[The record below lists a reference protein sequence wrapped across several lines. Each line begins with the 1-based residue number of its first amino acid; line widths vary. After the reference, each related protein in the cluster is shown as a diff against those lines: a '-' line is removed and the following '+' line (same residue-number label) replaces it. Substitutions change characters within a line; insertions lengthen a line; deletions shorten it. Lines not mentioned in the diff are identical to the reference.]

1 MDGKI
6 MTPHTLSS
14 HALKTGKEGCYDIT
28 PAVREAIR
36 KSGADAGLCIVYCPH
51 TTAGVTI
58 NENADPDVV
67 KDLLHG
73 LDKAF
78 PDSAGFRHSEG
89 NSAAHL
95 KASCIG
101 SSVTLIV
108 ENGAPIL
115 GTWQG
120 VYFCEFDGPRERKYH
135 IKIIGS

>member
-1 MDGKI
+1 M
-6 MTPHTLSS
+6 LSS
-14 HALKTGKEGCYDIT
+14 FTLRTEKEGCYDIT
-28 PAVREAIR
+28 PAVREAIK
-36 KSGADAGLCIVYCPH
+36 KSGADEGLCVVYCPH

-67 KDLLHG
+67 KDLLYG
-73 LDKAF
+73 LGKAF
-78 PDSAGFRHSEG
+78 PDRSEFRHSEG

-108 ENGAPIL
+108 EKGALLL

-120 VYFCEFDGPRERKYH
+120 VYFCEFDGPRERKCH
-135 IKIIGS
+135 IRVIR

>member
-1 MDGKI
+1 MDNGI
-6 MTPHTLSS
+6 
-14 HALKTGKEGCYDIT
+14 
-28 PAVREAIR
+28 
-36 KSGADAGLCIVYCPH
+36 CIVYCPH
-51 TTAGVTI
+51 TTAGVTV

-67 KDLLHG
+67 IDLLYG

-78 PDSAGFRHSEG
+78 PDSTEYRHSEG
-89 NSAAHL
+89 NSTAHL

-108 ENGAPIL
+108 EKGSPIL

-135 IKIIGS
+135 IKVIG